1 MCDPRPGL
9 DSSHTWEVLTGRS
22 RVAIVHL
29 DRFNHRWESW
39 DDVVPGND
47 LTVWLRWAGDDAPSG
62 WGQSLGALQLET
74 LVAGAHVEVENL

>member
-1 MCDPRPGL
+1 M
-9 DSSHTWEVLTGRS
+9 
-22 RVAIVHL
+22 
-29 DRFNHRWESW
+29 
-39 DDVVPGND
+39 PGND